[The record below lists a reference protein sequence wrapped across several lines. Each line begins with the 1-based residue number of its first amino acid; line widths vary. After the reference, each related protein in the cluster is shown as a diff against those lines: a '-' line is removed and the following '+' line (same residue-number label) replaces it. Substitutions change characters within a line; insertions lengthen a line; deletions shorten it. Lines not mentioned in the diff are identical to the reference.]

1 MYVGI
6 IGIKDCRDGGER
18 VVFPTVKRE
27 NVESVEAVVKSF
39 TSNPD
44 KIKSSIDNHTPLV
57 VSEPTADMLC
67 LFNGGNQLHAVSA
80 VRRGLRIASVF
91 LYCEENP
98 ENAQTSNKEVL
109 MDNAN
114 SFYSNIST
122 SQY

>member
-6 IGIKDCRDGGER
+6 IGIRDCIDGGER

-27 NVESVEAVVKSF
+27 NVESF
-39 TSNPD
+39 TSSPD
-44 KIKSSIDNHTPLV
+44 KINSSIDNHTPLV
-57 VSEPTADMLC
+57 VSEPTAGMLC

-80 VRRGLRIASVF
+80 VRQGLRIASVF

-98 ENAQTSNKEVL
+98 ENAQASNKEVL

-114 SFYSNIST
+114 AFYSNIST